1 MTLNHFENMRFSTI
15 LKRWKNI
22 WNFSLFT
29 TLLSM
34 FYFRKLELILRFNEL
49 TANDAQCL
57 SSKDTYSIAHSF
69 KQLLLSIYLGVD
81 KVKRYAQNNLYFRRT
96 IENVAFIWF
105 WRMFFVGIKIMPH
118 KYLTAKICLYP
129 IITFSWFY

>member
-1 MTLNHFENMRFSTI
+1 M
-15 LKRWKNI
+15 KNI

-81 KVKRYAQNNLYFRRT
+81 KIKNICTKQSLFQTDNRNCGFYLILTNAFHGNKNNSSALSL
-96 IENVAFIWF
+96 
-105 WRMFFVGIKIMPH
+105 GQD
-118 KYLTAKICLYP
+118 YL
-129 IITFSWFY
+129 FYDLCIFLIS